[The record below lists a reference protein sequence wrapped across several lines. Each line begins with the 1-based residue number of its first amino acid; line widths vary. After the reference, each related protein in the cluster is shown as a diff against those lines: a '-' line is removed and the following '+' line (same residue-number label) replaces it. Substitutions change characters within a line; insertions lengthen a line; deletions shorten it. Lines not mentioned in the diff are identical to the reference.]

1 MGYEV
6 YKITNKINGKS
17 YVGITTQGI
26 KERFKQHCQA
36 KSCVGNAIRKYGKEN
51 FEISLIDVANGHKEL
66 MEKEIYWIDY
76 CNTFGSGYNMTV
88 GGEGV
93 SLNKRIQVLLNEQQK
108 KFLKYVEKENEKEID
123 VEDASFMIKTVL
135 LNLMYT
141 FLISGNERDKRNSA
155 RMLSKLRPYLLEE
168 VLRTNVIKREEIL
181 RWNI

>member
-1 MGYEV
+1 
-6 YKITNKINGKS
+6 
-17 YVGITTQGI
+17 
-26 KERFKQHCQA
+26 
-36 KSCVGNAIRKYGKEN
+36 
-51 FEISLIDVANGHKEL
+51 
-66 MEKEIYWIDY
+66 
-76 CNTFGSGYNMTV
+76 MTV